1 MDGIRVLG
9 FHGPQQDME
18 HVEHVEHVEDVED
31 VEVEHLHQ
39 RQLLLLLLSYQDDGV
54 VRQQQI
60 EEDLHARE
68 WGHLEQQ

>member
-1 MDGIRVLG
+1 MLG
-9 FHGPQQDME
+9 FHGPQQD
-18 HVEHVEHVEDVED
+18 VVDVVDELQ
-31 VEVEHLHQ
+31 HPL
-39 RQLLLLLLSYQDDGV
+39 QLRLLSYQDDGV